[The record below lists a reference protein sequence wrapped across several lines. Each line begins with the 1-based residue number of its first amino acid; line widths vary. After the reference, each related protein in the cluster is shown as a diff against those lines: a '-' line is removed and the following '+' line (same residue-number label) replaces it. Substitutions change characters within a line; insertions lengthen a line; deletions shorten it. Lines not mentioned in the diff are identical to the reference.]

1 MLIRDVVM
9 ISLNSL
15 LRNKA
20 RAVLTML
27 GIVIGIASV
36 ILMLAVGNAAQDF
49 IMSQVASF
57 GSDLLF
63 VRSGQGDG
71 KQLGPPTVT
80 KQVITVKDFKKLKE
94 QSWVRSVDAD
104 VFTSGVVDYESES
117 LRAQIEGTSETGAS
131 IFSVDLEQG
140 SYFTS
145 DDVDSKS
152 KVAVLGHDI
161 AQDLF
166 GAENPLGKSIKIQ
179 KQNYRVIGVLQTA
192 GTRFFTN
199 LDRQIYVPF
208 STLMTQLNMEKL
220 QFMSVKTGTV
230 ATNEA
235 KERIRII
242 LRESHRI
249 DNPTGDLSKD
259 DFFIASQED
268 TAERAG
274 MIGTIL
280 SVLLSS
286 IASISL
292 VVGGVGI
299 MNIMYVTVTERTRE
313 IGLRKAIG
321 ARGQDILRQF
331 LYEAIFLS
339 VCAGILGIIVGMG
352 FSWLGLQALAAY
364 QKGWSFNMPW
374 SGAALGFGVSVAIG
388 IVFGYFPARKAAK
401 LNPIEALR
409 YE

>member
-1 MLIRDVVM
+1 
-9 ISLNSL
+9 
-15 LRNKA
+15 
-20 RAVLTML
+20 
-27 GIVIGIASV
+27 
-36 ILMLAVGNAAQDF
+36 
-49 IMSQVASF
+49 
-57 GSDLLF
+57 
-63 VRSGQGDG
+63 
-71 KQLGPPTVT
+71 
-80 KQVITVKDFKKLKE
+80 
-94 QSWVRSVDAD
+94 
-104 VFTSGVVDYESES
+104 
-117 LRAQIEGTSETGAS
+117 
-131 IFSVDLEQG
+131 
-140 SYFTS
+140 
-145 DDVDSKS
+145 
-152 KVAVLGHDI
+152 
-161 AQDLF
+161 
-166 GAENPLGKSIKIQ
+166 
-179 KQNYRVIGVLQTA
+179 
-192 GTRFFTN
+192 
-199 LDRQIYVPF
+199 
-208 STLMTQLNMEKL
+208 MTQLNMEKL